1 MYNGGF
7 IERLAQQDELAR
19 KAQAYDRMM
28 EQQRTMAL
36 YNQGLA
42 DKQAQIGQ
50 ETLNQLV
57 MADQAKRQGMAGQQ
71 VQMVQPGNE
80 EISEE
85 MVMELLKQQEQGAQ
99 QPVQNTQQTVP
110 QTTGVQEMGL
120 AQQVGM

>member
-28 EQQRTMAL
+28 ERQRTMAL